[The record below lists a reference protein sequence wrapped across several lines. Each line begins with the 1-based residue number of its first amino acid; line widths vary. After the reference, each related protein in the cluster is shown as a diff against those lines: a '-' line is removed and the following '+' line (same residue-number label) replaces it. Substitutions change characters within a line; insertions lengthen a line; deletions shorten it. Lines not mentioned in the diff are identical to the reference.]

1 MGKSWKK
8 MGGGEFSCQNDIPYA
23 AAATSPRFLISGT
36 DAWLQSFTHD
46 LMKET
51 LGSLFIIQILAQ
63 SIPWINF
70 DYIFWKQIAQM
81 QNIDSRQIS
90 KKKSEQTYHS
100 RCSESEPI
108 LIIIL
113 ESNELNKQTLLKTY
127 LKENNW
133 NCWQSLNEQSP
144 TCRCLHIW
152 TWQLTFL
159 GASTNEKTLPFDD
172 CLLFLIFGFPSHA
185 CIWLCCF
192 AKLTLKNNNTL
203 LKTLEPPRVKR
214 SQFIWRSKFSW
225 ISETSQM

>member
-1 MGKSWKK
+1 
-8 MGGGEFSCQNDIPYA
+8 MGGGEFSYQNGIPYA

-159 GASTNEKTLPFDD
+159 GASTNGKTLPFDD
-172 CLLFLIFGFPSHA
+172 CLHLYFWFSITHLYLIVLFCKTDIEKQQH
-185 CIWLCCF
+185 F
-192 AKLTLKNNNTL
+192 AENSRT
-203 LKTLEPPRVKR
+203 PRVKR
-214 SQFIWRSKFSW
+214 KLVHLKIKIQLNIKN
-225 ISETSQM
+225 ITNKDLE